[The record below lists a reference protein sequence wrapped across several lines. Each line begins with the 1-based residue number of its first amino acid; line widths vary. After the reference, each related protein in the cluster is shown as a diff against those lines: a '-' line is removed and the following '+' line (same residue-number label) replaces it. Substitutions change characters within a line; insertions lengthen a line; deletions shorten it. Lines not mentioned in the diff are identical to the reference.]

1 MSANDINYVLDKLYF
16 MNKYLGG
23 TAHETDFRSK
33 NMSIYKKLNNDYFKK
48 FKEIKKIQNERN
60 YLKKQS
66 KTSLEILRKNDQI
79 KQGIEFMENII
90 EQMEKSLS
98 KNKKGKGAKEG
109 EEIIFNCVKLLEKVK
124 SIEFYQISSKKKE
137 DKQSKEKKKIN
148 KYINDLIGYEVE
160 NGADLDEEPKKKKKK
175 KKKKVK
181 RDGPKVNKKEL
192 QEKLKELKNSPL
204 SAEEKIAL
212 EQWKKMDQ
220 QIDKD
225 LDEIDEQIEKVNEQ
239 LDNFAENMRRNE
251 ILIEYISSEAY
262 KVVMDMKT
270 SNAKLKVIME
280 KFKEPGRM
288 CIEITSAFTLAL
300 MIGLFVYLMQK
311 YLAAGG

>member
-23 TAHETDFRSK
+23 TAHESDFRSK

-60 YLKKQS
+60 FLKKQS
-66 KTSLEILRKNDQI
+66 KTSLEILRKNDKI

-109 EEIIFNCVKLLEKVK
+109 QEIIFNCVKLLDKIK

-137 DKQSKEKKKIN
+137 DKQSKEKKKVN
-148 KYINDLIGYEVE
+148 KYINKLIGFEVE
-160 NGADLDEEPKKKKKK
+160 NGVEMDEEPKKKKKK
-175 KKKKVK
+175 KRKKVK
-181 RDGPKVNKKEL
+181 RDGPKINKKEL
-192 QEKLKELKNSPL
+192 QEKLKELRNAPL
-204 SAEEKIAL
+204 SPEEKIAL
-212 EQWKKMDQ
+212 EKWKKMDQ

-225 LDEIDEQIEKVNEQ
+225 LDEIDEQIEKVNAQ

-280 KFKEPGRM
+280 KFRQPGRM
-288 CIEITSAFTLAL
+288 CIEITSAAFLAML
-300 MIGLFVYLMQK
+300 IGLFVYLLQK
-311 YLAAGG
+311 YMAA